1 MPPQPFLHFWV
12 LMATIVGFAIVI
24 ATAGVL
30 YYHLVHR
37 KRAARSRALAELSV
51 DAGAVREGV

>member
-1 MPPQPFLHFWV
+1 
-12 LMATIVGFAIVI
+12 MATIVGFAIVI